1 MDIVHIMEV
10 AVPSRPILIRSLER
24 HRAGVLQH
32 HRKFS
37 EDLPEP
43 LLISWIHHDNMLEGL
58 LHRPSEIVQALQ
70 NKDAKV
76 PRYLHPVM
84 AEIRRYAD
92 AIRFV
97 VRWSQRQTEVVTA
110 ATLRR
115 IHKRLTLD
123 ERDWPGEYRT
133 TSPVHRDYFQGICA
147 PGRIRELLDQS
158 LRSALQGIDDACD
171 PVSFVADMHH
181 QLMHVYPYRRNP
193 GTTLRLFTNLFLMSR
208 GYPPVIIQAHQR
220 DAYYKA
226 LDARTSDGLAD
237 LFASAMDAYLSSQQT
252 LRLVP

>member
-1 MDIVHIMEV
+1 M
-10 AVPSRPILIRSLER
+10 PSRPVLIQSLER
-24 HRAGVLQH
+24 HRAEIIQCE
-32 HRKFS
+32 RKFS
-37 EDLPEP
+37 DELPLP
-43 LLISWIHHDNMLEGL
+43 LLISWIHHDNMLEGIMY
-58 LHRPSEIVQALQ
+58 RPAEIAQALR
-70 NKDAKV
+70 NEDKLM

-92 AIRFV
+92 AIRMV
-97 VRWSQRQTEVVTA
+97 VRWSHRRNEVVTV

-115 IHKRLTLD
+115 LHKMLTHD
-123 ERDWPGEYRT
+123 VRDWPGEYRK

-147 PGRIRELLDQS
+147 PTKIRELLDQS
-158 LRSALQGIDDACD
+158 LRSALQGIDTAFD
-171 PVSFVADMHH
+171 PVSFVAEIHH

-208 GYPPVIIQAHQR
+208 GYPPVILQAHQR

-226 LDARTSDGLAD
+226 LDARTSDQLGD
-237 LFASAMDAYLSSQQT
+237 LFAAAMDAYLSSQQM